1 MFRLARVRFG
11 LDGTGARVVGRNGRS
26 RIPVEE
32 VQEAERVEETG
43 EAEETEGSAA
53 RGAPADSTADTPPAT
68 DAPVGA
74 AGTPGHA
81 PDTLSGLLAV
91 LGGHLES
98 HAPDEVVVLLRDEL
112 ERRELR
118 AYSSGW
124 RDAAT
129 HYEPALQEARA
140 AGGRALRLV
149 RGVPGQA
156 AVIPLRQQ
164 GRDAADRGADGRS
177 REGDPADGRTERSAP
192 AAHGERA
199 GRSQAPAPALV
210 PKSRSSRVPTI
221 PRLRPPPRRS
231 AEGAA
236 PVTPDGESV

>member
-1 MFRLARVRFG
+1 M
-11 LDGTGARVVGRNGRS
+11 VGRNGRS
-26 RIPVEE
+26 RIP
-32 VQEAERVEETG
+32 AE
-43 EAEETEGSAA
+43 EAEEAEGSAA
-53 RGAPADSTADTPPAT
+53 GGAPGDSTADTPHAT
-68 DAPVGA
+68 DAPAGA
-74 AGTPGHA
+74 PGHA
-81 PDTLSGLLAV
+81 PDTLTGLLAV
-91 LGGHLES
+91 LGGHLEG

-164 GRDAADRGADGRS
+164 GRDAADRSADGRS
-177 REGDPADGRTERSAP
+177 REGEAADGRTGRSAP
-192 AAHGERA
+192 AADGERGERA
-199 GRSQAPAPALV
+199 DRPQAPAPALV

-221 PRLRPPPRRS
+221 PRLRPPPRRP
-231 AEGAA
+231 AEDGA